1 MGSTV
6 FMKEKIVQNLGTLW
20 LWSAVFCL
28 KLFVIFAK
36 YCWKFMIF
44 MFFKV
49 PYTNSVNSRIESCS
63 HTLQRLLFIY
73 FSLLIDV
80 VFYVTKNLP
89 TLFFLSICNVGSQL
103 FGGLN
108 KFLQN
113 MSKWYLILVR
123 QMLKYISEYN
133 MVLLFVNLPV
143 LLLSWNTRISG
154 EILRFEE
161 NIFWFCQILLPRNWE
176 IVYPDSK
183 KTLFLEKP
191 RASFLV
197 RLNLMIC

>member
-176 IVYPDSK
+176 IIYPDSK